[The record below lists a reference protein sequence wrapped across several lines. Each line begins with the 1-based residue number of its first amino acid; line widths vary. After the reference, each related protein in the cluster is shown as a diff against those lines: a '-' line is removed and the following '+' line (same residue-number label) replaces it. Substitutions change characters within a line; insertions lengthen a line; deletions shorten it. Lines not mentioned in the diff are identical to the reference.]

1 MGKEKKPSNFTGV
14 GIGMKSDDKRNFEVS
29 ISSAKK
35 IAQFFIL

>member
-35 IAQFFIL
+35 NAQFFIL